1 MTAEHPLTRANRK
14 HFPLLPAAVAVAVA
28 AAVLTG
34 CGNTAPGSAPAAC
47 LAALDKAEEF
57 QAVLIN
63 GIDLAAQGFDAV
75 SNLDAAELGRV
86 TSEIEDA
93 TPKVGAAKAAY
104 TAAAAECRGES
115 R

>member
-1 MTAEHPLTRANRK
+1 MK
-14 HFPLLPAAVAVAVA
+14 HFPLLPTAVAVTVA

-34 CGNTAPGSAPAAC
+34 CGNNAPESAPAAC

-57 QAVLIN
+57 QAILIN

-75 SNLDAAELGRV
+75 SNLDVAEIRRI
-86 TSEIEDA
+86 TSEIEDS
-93 TPKVGAAKAAY
+93 TPEVGAAAAAY

-115 R
+115 